1 MPMNIAIDGPVG
13 AGKSSIAD
21 QVAQRLHILHLDTGA
36 MYRTV
41 ALYMLRNGIDPQ
53 DEQTV
58 SAHCG
63 EADVR
68 VAYRDGAQRTM
79 LGGEDVSDLIRTGE
93 VSAAASAI
101 SKWPAVRR
109 RMVAAQREIAATAD
123 MLIDGRDIG
132 TRVLI
137 DAPVKIFLTATPEER
152 ARRRYRQQIEKG
164 DMTPYEQVL
173 AELNARDAQD
183 MNRETDPL
191 RQPGYPMHKRKYTLL
206 YTIIV
211 FLYGLLVKLLFFMKI
226 EGREN
231 VPKDRNCILM
241 GNHQCLL
248 DPVTLALC
256 VPDRE
261 IHFMGKKELFENK
274 VLGWV
279 FRQVHGFPVDRG
291 NMDMGAI
298 RTAMGVLKAGETLG
312 IFPEGTRSKS
322 GHMLPLLGG
331 ASLLALKSGCDVVPV
346 YIEGHYKPFRRMVVH
361 VGKPIEMADLRAG
374 RMNKET
380 CDALTERMEAAFARL
395 SGGKSLPPAEKTP
408 A

>member
-1 MPMNIAIDGPVG
+1 MENERN
-13 AGKSSIAD
+13 
-21 QVAQRLHILHLDTGA
+21 AQ
-36 MYRTV
+36 
-41 ALYMLRNGIDPQ
+41 
-53 DEQTV
+53 
-58 SAHCG
+58 
-63 EADVR
+63 
-68 VAYRDGAQRTM
+68 
-79 LGGEDVSDLIRTGE
+79 
-93 VSAAASAI
+93 AAAQ
-101 SKWPAVRR
+101 PA
-109 RMVAAQREIAATAD
+109 EEKK
-123 MLIDGRDIG
+123 
-132 TRVLI
+132 
-137 DAPVKIFLTATPEER
+137 PVEE
-152 ARRRYRQQIEKG
+152 KK
-164 DMTPYEQVL
+164 
-173 AELNARDAQD
+173 
-183 MNRETDPL
+183 
-191 RQPGYPMHKRKYTLL
+191 PGYPMHKRKYTPL

-211 FLYGLLVKLLFFMKI
+211 FLYGRLVKLLFFMKI

-274 VLGWV
+274 ALGWV

-322 GHMLPLLGG
+322 GHMLPL
-331 ASLLALKSGCDVVPV
+331 